1 MNLAQVNPEILDN
14 IDFDKVVS
22 KSADILGIDPDII
35 KNPVLVKREREQ
47 RQAQSQEQQQ
57 LEQEAQA
64 VDTASKAK
72 QSQLI

>member
-1 MNLAQVNPEILDN
+1 MTEEQLNKIFQQVFETENGKIILE
-14 IDFDKVVS
+14 
-22 KSADILGIDPDII
+22 IDPDII